1 MLTDVKAAVISEPN
15 GQFVIKTVELD
26 DLRSDEILVR
36 IEACGICHTD
46 IIAQNMVS
54 LPAVLGHEGYGV
66 VEAMGPAVDGVK
78 QGDRVIMSIPFCS
91 ACPTCMQGKT
101 YICEKAMFLG
111 FGGTR
116 MDGSRTISVDGKSI
130 SSAYFQQ
137 SSFATHAIALGRA
150 VVPVKKYH
158 PPAMMA
164 AIACG
169 IQTGA
174 GSVFNLFKVK
184 ADQSLV
190 VFGAGSVGLSAI
202 MAGKIAGAS
211 PLIAVDV
218 IPSRLELA
226 VELGATHA
234 LNANDGDTAKN
245 IREIAPHGMN
255 FSLETSGK
263 ERSFN
268 EALAC
273 LGMGGICGIV
283 TIPNFGEPLP
293 FSPVQLLDRGA
304 SIQGILLGNS
314 IPRSFLPKLIELNR
328 KGQFPYE
335 RLITTYDFSDIN
347 RAFEDTRAG
356 ITIKPVLIMN
366 DMGQ

>member
-1 MLTDVKAAVISEPN
+1 MLTGIKAAVISEPD

-26 DLRSDEILVR
+26 DLRSDEIMVR

-46 IIAQNMVS
+46 IIAQNRIP
-54 LPAVLGHEGYGV
+54 LPAVLGHEGCGV
-66 VEAMGPAVDGVK
+66 IEAVGSAVDGVK
-78 QGDRVIMSIPFCS
+78 EGDRVIISMPFCS
-91 ACPTCMQGKT
+91 ACPTCVQGKT
-101 YICEKAMFLG
+101 YICENAMSLVFA
-111 FGGTR
+111 GTR
-116 MDGSRTISVDGKSI
+116 MDGSRTISVDGKYI

-150 VVPVKKYH
+150 VVPVEEYNS
-158 PPAMMA
+158 PVMMA

-184 ADQSLV
+184 SDQGLV

-202 MAGKIAGAS
+202 MAGKVAGAS

-218 IPSRLELA
+218 IQSRLKLA
-226 VELGATHA
+226 IELGATHA
-234 LNANDGDTAKN
+234 LNANDGDVAEE

-255 FSLETSGK
+255 FSLETSGNEK
-263 ERSFN
+263 SFN
-268 EALAC
+268 NALAC
-273 LGMGGICGIV
+273 LGMGGTCGIV
-283 TIPNFGEPLP
+283 TIPNDGEPFP
-293 FSPVQLLDRGA
+293 FSPLQILDRGA
-304 SIQGILLGNS
+304 SIQGILMGNS
-314 IPRSFLPKLIELNR
+314 IPRSFLPELIALNR

-347 RAFEDTRAG
+347 KAFADTKAG

-366 DMGQ
+366 DMD

>member
-1 MLTDVKAAVISEPN
+1 MLADVKAAVISEPN
-15 GQFVIKTVELD
+15 GQFVIETVELD
-26 DLRSDEILVR
+26 DLRNDEILVR

-46 IIAQNMVS
+46 IIAQNMTP

-66 VEAMGPAVDGVK
+66 VEAVGSAVDRIK
-78 QGDRVIMSIPFCS
+78 KGDRVIISIPFCS
-91 ACPTCMQGKT
+91 DCPTCIQGKT
-101 YICEKAMFLG
+101 YICEKALSLG
-111 FGGTR
+111 FAGTR
-116 MDGSRTISVDGKSI
+116 MDGSQTISVHGKYI

-150 VVPVKKYH
+150 VVPVEEYH
-158 PPAMMA
+158 PPFMMA

-174 GSVFNLFKVK
+174 GSVFNVFKVK
-184 ADQSLV
+184 ADQGLV
-190 VFGAGSVGLSAI
+190 VFGAGSVGLSAV

-211 PLIAVDV
+211 PLIAVD
-218 IPSRLELA
+218 IIQSRLELA
-226 VELGATHA
+226 IELGATHA
-234 LNANDGDTAKN
+234 LNAGDGDIAEE
-245 IREIAPHGMN
+245 IREIAPHGMT
-255 FSLETSGK
+255 FSLETSGN
-263 ERSFN
+263 EQSFN
-268 EALAC
+268 YALTC
-273 LGMGGICGIV
+273 LGMGGTCGIV
-283 TIPNFGEPLP
+283 TVPNFGEPFP
-293 FSPVQLLDRGA
+293 FSPLQILDSGS

-347 RAFEDTRAG
+347 KAFEDTKAG

-366 DMGQ
+366 DMD

>member
-15 GQFVIKTVELD
+15 GQFVIETVELD

-46 IIAQNMVS
+46 IIAQNMTP
-54 LPAVLGHEGYGV
+54 LPAVLGHEGCGV
-66 VEAMGPAVDGVK
+66 VEAVGPTVDGVK
-78 QGDRVIMSIPFCS
+78 QGDRVIISIPFCS
-91 ACPTCMQGKT
+91 ACPSCIQGKT
-101 YICEKAMFLG
+101 YICEKALSLG
-111 FGGTR
+111 FAGTR
-116 MDGSRTISVDGKSI
+116 MDGSQTISIDGKSI
-130 SSAYFQQ
+130 SSAFFQQ

-150 VVPVKKYH
+150 VVPVEEYH
-158 PPAMMA
+158 PPVMMA

-184 ADQSLV
+184 ANQGLV
-190 VFGAGSVGLSAI
+190 VFGVGSVGLSAI
-202 MAGKIAGAS
+202 MAGKVAGAS
-211 PLIAVDV
+211 PLIAVD
-218 IPSRLELA
+218 IIQSRLELA
-226 VELGATHA
+226 IELGATHA
-234 LNANDGDTAKN
+234 LNAGDGDIAEE
-245 IREIAPHGMN
+245 IREIAPHGMT
-255 FSLETSGK
+255 FSLETSGN
-263 ERSFN
+263 EQAFN
-268 EALAC
+268 DALTC
-273 LGMGGICGIV
+273 LGMGGTCGIV
-283 TIPNFGEPLP
+283 TVPNFGEPFP
-293 FSPVQLLDRGA
+293 FSPLQILDSGS

-347 RAFEDTRAG
+347 KAFEDTKSG

-366 DMGQ
+366 DMD

>member
-1 MLTDVKAAVISEPN
+1 MLTDVKAAVISEPG

-46 IIAQNMVS
+46 IIAQNMVP

-66 VEAMGPAVDGVK
+66 VEAVGPAVDGVK
-78 QGDRVIMSIPFCS
+78 QGDRVIISIPFCS
-91 ACPTCMQGKT
+91 ACPTCVQGKT
-101 YICEKAMFLG
+101 YICEKALSLG
-111 FGGTR
+111 FGGAR

-150 VVPVKKYH
+150 AVPVEEYH

-184 ADQSLV
+184 ADQGLV

-202 MAGKIAGAS
+202 MAGKVAGAS

-218 IPSRLELA
+218 NQSRLELA
-226 VELGATHA
+226 IELGATHS
-234 LNANDGDTAKN
+234 LNANDGEIAEE

-255 FSLETSGK
+255 FSLETSGNEK
-263 ERSFN
+263 SFN
-268 EALAC
+268 NALAC

-314 IPRSFLPKLIELNR
+314 IPRSFLPELIELNR

-335 RLITTYDFSDIN
+335 RLITTYDFMDIN
-347 RAFEDTRAG
+347 KAFADTRAG

-366 DMGQ
+366 DMD

>member
-1 MLTDVKAAVISEPN
+1 MLKDVKAAVIREPN
-15 GQFVIKTVELD
+15 GQFVIETVELD

-46 IIAQNMVS
+46 IIAQNMIP
-54 LPAVLGHEGYGV
+54 LPAVLGHEGCGV
-66 VEAMGPAVDGVK
+66 VEAVGPAVDRVK
-78 QGDRVIMSIPFCS
+78 QGDRVIISVPFCS
-91 ACPTCMQGKT
+91 ACPTCIQGKT
-101 YICEKAMFLG
+101 YICEKAISLG

-116 MDGSRTISVDGKSI
+116 MDGSRTISIDGKYI

-150 VVPVKKYH
+150 VVPVEEYH
-158 PPAMMA
+158 TPAMMA

-184 ADQSLV
+184 AGQGLV

-202 MAGKIAGAS
+202 MAGKVAGAS

-218 IPSRLELA
+218 IQSRLELA
-226 VELGATHA
+226 IELGATHA
-234 LNANDGDTAKN
+234 LNANDGDTVKN
-245 IREIAPHGMN
+245 IREIAPHGMT
-255 FSLETSGK
+255 FSLETSGN
-263 ERSFN
+263 EQSFN
-268 EALAC
+268 DALTC
-273 LGMGGICGIV
+273 LEMGGTCGIV
-283 TIPNFGEPLP
+283 TIPNFGEPFP
-293 FSPVQLLDRGA
+293 FSPVQLLDRGS

-314 IPRSFLPKLIELNR
+314 VPRSFLPKLIELNR

-335 RLITTYDFSDIN
+335 RLITKYDFSDIN
-347 RAFEDTRAG
+347 KAFEDTKTG

-366 DMGQ
+366 DMD